1 MTDPA
6 KQRSTRSG
14 AFLPRRDDLVRSPG
28 LRGLGLQDV
37 HEIRLLLGGDSV
49 IDWHRLALR
58 DASDV
63 RRLLAVNSIDVDNP
77 EDLDRLDALR
87 TEAVRYIRDV
97 LNLRLDEEL
106 ATRVPA
112 LELPLLASGRGR
124 FQRQACTLL
133 KVMHIIYHLDA
144 RELRMALPISDNELF
159 EAVEHSVVTMFDE
172 LRSAGVPVVEFSW
185 SRKSKDSLVTKLL
198 VKRETSAA
206 RVFDRLRFRV
216 VVTNGDDI
224 LPTLHVMLRRFIPF
238 NYVVPGQT
246 VNNLVDMRALRR
258 RIGRVRDVVAVPRQA
273 PQAIANEFS
282 SRGYQVLNFIADLPV
297 RVDGLLHEDRG
308 GAAGNVVF
316 VLAEFQIID
325 RERAQRNEQ
334 GESSHV
340 EYKRRQHQRVR
351 ERLLR
356 EPKKD
361 EDERDPT

>member
-1 MTDPA
+1 MSDSA
-6 KQRSTRSG
+6 KQRSPRS
-14 AFLPRRDDLVRSPG
+14 AFLPRREDGAIRG
-28 LRGLGLQDV
+28 LRDLSLQDV
-37 HEIRLLLGGDSV
+37 HEIRLLIGGDSV

-58 DASDV
+58 DESDV

-77 EDLDRLDALR
+77 DDLERLDALR
-87 TEAVRYIRDV
+87 TEAVRYTREV
-97 LNLRLDEEL
+97 LNLRLDDEL
-106 ATRVPA
+106 ATRVSV
-112 LELPLLASGRGR
+112 LELPLLASGHGR

-144 RELRMALPISDNELF
+144 RELRMALAISDNELF
-159 EAVEHSVVTMFDE
+159 GAVEQSVVTMFDE

-216 VVTNGDDI
+216 IVGNPDDI
-224 LPTLHVMLRRFIPF
+224 IPTLHVMLRRFIPF

-246 VNNLVDMRALRR
+246 VNNMVDLRALRR
-258 RIGRVRDVVAVPRQA
+258 RIGRIRDVVAVPRQA
-273 PQAIANEFS
+273 VPAVANEFS
-282 SRGYQVLNFIADLPV
+282 SRGYQVLNFVADLPV
-297 RVDGLLHEDRG
+297 RVDGLLPEGRADV
-308 GAAGNVVF
+308 AGNVVF

-334 GESSHV
+334 GESSHT

-356 EPKKD
+356 EPRKD
-361 EDERDPT
+361 EPDPS